1 MASGQV
7 HGVLIEVD
15 GCGVL
20 ISGPAG
26 AGKSQLG
33 LELISRGHAFV
44 GDDAVQVERDGEQ
57 LSGQGLEECA
67 EFLALRCGVVVNVA
81 RQFGPERLRT
91 QACIDLVVS
100 PGPALLPSEPIPQ
113 YDILGLR
120 RPHHFLATLP
130 GSAETVEALVRHW
143 HDVQAGY
150 DAAADLAARQ
160 AARLNATL

>member
-1 MASGQV
+1 MAAGQL
-7 HGVLIEVD
+7 HGVLIEVQ

-33 LELISRGHAFV
+33 LELLSRGHAFV
-44 GDDAVQVERDGEQ
+44 ADDALDVYRDGET
-57 LSGQGLEECA
+57 LRGQGIDECA

-81 RQFGPERLRT
+81 RQFGPEALR
-91 QACIDLVVS
+91 ASASIDVIVS

-113 YDILGLR
+113 LDVLGLK
-120 RPHHFLATLP
+120 RPQHFLATLP

-143 HDVQAGY
+143 HDVQGGY

-160 AARLNATL
+160 TARMSTAP